1 MENDE
6 LNNPNNEPEN
16 NKENNIENNTNNNT
30 DVENANVNNAT
41 AISETDTNS
50 NNNVDNKTET
60 ADALSKATEEIK
72 DLEDRFKR
80 MLAEFENYK
89 KRTQKEKES
98 IYGMVTGDVLT
109 TMLPI
114 MDNLEKAAEAKTE
127 DTQYQEGVKLV
138 SRQFAE
144 ALKSLGLEE
153 IESVGKR
160 FDPQFHEAVSHIEDE
175 TKGEQEIVQEYR
187 KGYKIGNKVVRYSMV
202 IVAN

>member
-1 MENDE
+1 LENDE
-6 LNNPNNEPEN
+6 LNNPNNETEN
-16 NKENNIENNTNNNT
+16 NNVEKNIDNNTENENKNV
-30 DVENANVNNAT
+30 DV
-41 AISETDTNS
+41 NS
-50 NNNVDNKTET
+50 NNDGNKTEEVDELT
-60 ADALSKATEEIK
+60 KATEEIK

-89 KRTQKEKES
+89 KRTQKEKEN

-127 DTQYQEGVKLV
+127 DTQYQDGVKLV

-153 IESVGKR
+153 IESVGKK
-160 FDPQFHEAVSHIEDE
+160 FDPQYHEAVSHIEDK

>member
-6 LNNPNNEPEN
+6 LNNPNNE
-16 NKENNIENNTNNNT
+16 KENNNVENNINNNT
-30 DVENANVNNAT
+30 ETENKNIDSTTVNGDDSA
-41 AISETDTNS
+41 NS
-50 NNNVDNKTET
+50 NNKTEEV
-60 ADALSKATEEIK
+60 DALTKATEEIK

-89 KRTQKEKES
+89 KRTQKEKEN

-127 DTQYQEGVKLV
+127 DTQYQDGVKLV

-153 IESVGKR
+153 IESVGKK
-160 FDPQFHEAVSHIEDE
+160 FDPQYHEAVSHIEDE

>member
-6 LNNPNNEPEN
+6 LNNPNNE
-16 NKENNIENNTNNNT
+16 IE
-30 DVENANVNNAT
+30 
-41 AISETDTNS
+41 
-50 NNNVDNKTET
+50 NNNVDSINNNTETENKNIDSTTVNGDDSSNSNNKTEEV
-60 ADALSKATEEIK
+60 DALTKATEEIK

-89 KRTQKEKES
+89 KRTQKEKEN

-127 DTQYQEGVKLV
+127 DTQYQDGVKLV

-160 FDPQFHEAVSHIEDE
+160 FDPQYHEAVSHIEDE

-187 KGYKIGNKVVRYSMV
+187 KGYKIGNKVVRYSMA

>member
-6 LNNPNNEPEN
+6 LNNPNNE
-16 NKENNIENNTNNNT
+16 IENNNVENSINNNT
-30 DVENANVNNAT
+30 ETENKNIDSTTVNGDDSA
-41 AISETDTNS
+41 NS
-50 NNNVDNKTET
+50 NNKTEEV
-60 ADALSKATEEIK
+60 DALTKATEEIK

-89 KRTQKEKES
+89 KRTQKEKEN

-127 DTQYQEGVKLV
+127 DTQYQDGVKLV

-153 IESVGKR
+153 IESVGKK
-160 FDPQFHEAVSHIEDE
+160 FDPQYHEAVSHIEDE

>member
-1 MENDE
+1 MENDKI
-6 LNNPNNEPEN
+6 NNPNNES
-16 NKENNIENNTNNNT
+16 ENNIENNSENTMGNNT
-30 DVENANVNNAT
+30 ENQ
-41 AISETDTNS
+41 
-50 NNNVDNKTET
+50 NVDNTNVSAEAGTAPNNTENKTEEV
-60 ADALSKATEEIK
+60 DALAKATEEIK

-89 KRTQKEKES
+89 KRTQKEKEN

-127 DTQYQEGVKLV
+127 DTQYQDGVKLV

-160 FDPQFHEAVSHIEDE
+160 FDPQYHEAVSHIEDE

>member
-6 LNNPNNEPEN
+6 LNNPNNEIEN
-16 NKENNIENNTNNNT
+16 NNVENNINNNT
-30 DVENANVNNAT
+30 ETENKNIDSTTVNGDDSA
-41 AISETDTNS
+41 NS
-50 NNNVDNKTET
+50 NNKTEEV
-60 ADALSKATEEIK
+60 DALTKATEEIK

-89 KRTQKEKES
+89 KRTQKEKEN

-127 DTQYQEGVKLV
+127 DTQYQDGVKLV

-160 FDPQFHEAVSHIEDE
+160 FDPQYHEAVSHIEDE

>member
-6 LNNPNNEPEN
+6 LNNPNNE
-16 NKENNIENNTNNNT
+16 IE
-30 DVENANVNNAT
+30 
-41 AISETDTNS
+41 
-50 NNNVDNKTET
+50 NNNVDSINNNTETENKNKNIDSTTVNGDDSANSNNKTEEV
-60 ADALSKATEEIK
+60 DALTKATEEIK

-89 KRTQKEKES
+89 KRTQKEKEN

-127 DTQYQEGVKLV
+127 DTQYQDGVKLV

-160 FDPQFHEAVSHIEDE
+160 FDPQYHEAVSHIEDE

>member
-6 LNNPNNEPEN
+6 LNNPNNE
-16 NKENNIENNTNNNT
+16 KENNNVENSINNNT
-30 DVENANVNNAT
+30 ETENKNIDSTTVNGDDSA
-41 AISETDTNS
+41 NS
-50 NNNVDNKTET
+50 NNKTEEV
-60 ADALSKATEEIK
+60 DALTKATEEIK

-89 KRTQKEKES
+89 KRTQKEKEN

-127 DTQYQEGVKLV
+127 DTQYQDGVKLV

-160 FDPQFHEAVSHIEDE
+160 FDPQYHEAVSHIEDE

>member
-6 LNNPNNEPEN
+6 LNNPNNETE
-16 NKENNIENNTNNNT
+16 
-30 DVENANVNNAT
+30 
-41 AISETDTNS
+41 
-50 NNNVDNKTET
+50 NNNVEKNIDNNTENENKNVDVSSNNDENKTEEV
-60 ADALSKATEEIK
+60 DALTKATEEIK

-89 KRTQKEKES
+89 KRTQKEKEN

-127 DTQYQEGVKLV
+127 DTQYQDGVKLV

-153 IESVGKR
+153 IESVGKK
-160 FDPQFHEAVSHIEDE
+160 FDPQYHEAVSHIEDK

>member
-6 LNNPNNEPEN
+6 LNNPNNE
-16 NKENNIENNTNNNT
+16 IE
-30 DVENANVNNAT
+30 
-41 AISETDTNS
+41 
-50 NNNVDNKTET
+50 NNNVDSINNNTETENKNIDSTTVNGDDSANSNNKTEEV
-60 ADALSKATEEIK
+60 DALTKATEEIK

-89 KRTQKEKES
+89 KRTQKEKEN

-127 DTQYQEGVKLV
+127 DTQYQDGVKLV

-160 FDPQFHEAVSHIEDE
+160 FDPQYHEAVSHIEDE

>member
-6 LNNPNNEPEN
+6 LNNPNNE
-16 NKENNIENNTNNNT
+16 IENNNVENSINNNT
-30 DVENANVNNAT
+30 ETENKNIDSTTVNGDDSA
-41 AISETDTNS
+41 NS
-50 NNNVDNKTET
+50 NNKTEEV
-60 ADALSKATEEIK
+60 DALTKATEEIK

-89 KRTQKEKES
+89 KRTQKEKEN

-127 DTQYQEGVKLV
+127 DTQYQDGVKLV

-160 FDPQFHEAVSHIEDE
+160 FDPQYHEAVSHIEDE